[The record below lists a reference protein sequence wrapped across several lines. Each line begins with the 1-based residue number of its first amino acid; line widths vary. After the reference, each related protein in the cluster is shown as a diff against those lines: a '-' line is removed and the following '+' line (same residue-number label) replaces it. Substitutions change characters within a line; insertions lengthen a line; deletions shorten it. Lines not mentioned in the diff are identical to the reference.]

1 MFQGIS
7 VHVLDEKSRLTMP
20 RRFHEEIERAVGQ
33 GKEFVLTHGLDGG
46 LIFTDRGT
54 LQAVMREL
62 GDGVAATRTVR
73 AARRLIL
80 GGAEDSSPDRS
91 GRLVLSEALRAS
103 AEIKRAVYLVGVGNV
118 IEIWAEELW
127 LPAHKAAVGAA
138 SLLFDADKAVGPT
151 VGTSSPS

>member
-1 MFQGIS
+1 MPLTCITGGYVYRGKKFPALRGVYVYADYALGTFWGFRYQG
-7 VHVLDEKSRLTMP
+7 
-20 RRFHEEIERAVGQ
+20 
-33 GKEFVLTHGLDGG
+33 GK
-46 LIFTDRGT
+46 ITDRGT